1 MFVLDGHG
9 NDTINGPGC
18 GTYIVDGSGGYTFS
32 GPASAGNDFIFTGD
46 SELGEANITETT
58 SGPVIFDF
66 SGLGEG
72 IDLDLAQG
80 GQSGG
85 PVSVNVTLDN
95 NLCTVYGTPYDDTI
109 QTSRTPEGAWAMAA

>member
-46 SELGEANITETT
+46 SKSRGKHHRDHF
-58 SGPVIFDF
+58 GPGDFDF

-95 NLCTVYGTPYDDTI
+95 NLCTVYGTP
-109 QTSRTPEGAWAMAA
+109 